1 MFCCSTIAASLRK
14 KSVSLVVVGAISP
27 IYSLIRLHFF
37 QTICI
42 FVNQHSADIRNMTL
56 LIWLSRQRFFITK
69 RNLASYF
76 VMTQL
81 SKSLICSN
89 IMFSWPVSSCSRA
102 SKWQLFT
109 RSKKILLCKQ
119 NMKRFKQTALSWP
132 QADYPF
138 RK

>member
-1 MFCCSTIAASLRK
+1 MQVRRAEEGGVFCCSTIAASLRK
-14 KSVSLVVVGAISP
+14 KSVSLAVVGAISP

-76 VMTQL
+76 VMKQL

-89 IMFSWPVSSCSRA
+89 IIFSRPVWSCSRGQ
-102 SKWQLFT
+102 SGSCSQG
-109 RSKKILLCKQ
+109 SKKLCCA
-119 NMKRFKQTALSWP
+119 NRT
-132 QADYPF
+132 
-138 RK
+138 